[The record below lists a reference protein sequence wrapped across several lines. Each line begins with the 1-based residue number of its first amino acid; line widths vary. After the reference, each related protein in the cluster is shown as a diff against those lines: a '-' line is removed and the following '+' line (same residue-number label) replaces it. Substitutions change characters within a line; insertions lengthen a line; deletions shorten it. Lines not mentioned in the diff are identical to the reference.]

1 MMIHDLTFNSNN
13 ILTNLNNINKTIFPQ
28 FQIDGIIPYKLI
40 EDKVSLCKI
49 SIKPE
54 TEINKLNNLINSN
67 NSENNENLKP

>member
-1 MMIHDLTFNSNN
+1 MIHDLTFNSNN
-13 ILTNLNNINKTIFPQ
+13 ILTNLTNINKTIFPQ
-28 FQIDGIIPYKLI
+28 FQIEGIIPSLI